1 VVSKHQI
8 VFKYPAKGV
17 EMEPAPVSLK
27 ELDRVEVLTLIDNFV
42 DVLLEDTEIVT
53 RPPKAAGE
61 EIPTDTLLAEHGL
74 CLLVRVQRGA
84 EQHTL
89 LFDAGYNS
97 MAVLHN
103 MNKLAVDPNETEAI
117 VLSHA
122 HMDHTGSLYPILEK
136 ISDPIPVVIH
146 PHAFLY
152 PRFVEEKDGTRR
164 RFPRTLVREALSQR
178 NVTLLESKNPTP
190 ILDETILVTG
200 EVERTTAFEKGMPN
214 ALIEKDGSL
223 QRDPVSDDQALVMNL
238 KEKGLVVI
246 SGCSHTGIVNT
257 VQYAKKLTGV
267 EKVHAVLG
275 GFHLSGP
282 FYEKILDQT
291 IGELKALSPEVVV
304 PMHCTGRKAMDQF
317 ASEFP
322 SSFELNSVGSKI
334 TLT

>member
-1 VVSKHQI
+1 
-8 VFKYPAKGV
+8 
-17 EMEPAPVSLK
+17 
-27 ELDRVEVLTLIDNFV
+27 
-42 DVLLEDTEIVT
+42 
-53 RPPKAAGE
+53 
-61 EIPTDTLLAEHGL
+61 
-74 CLLVRVQRGA
+74 
-84 EQHTL
+84 
-89 LFDAGYNS
+89 
-97 MAVLHN
+97 
-103 MNKLAVDPNETEAI
+103 
-117 VLSHA
+117 
-122 HMDHTGSLYPILEK
+122 MDHTGSLYPILEK

-214 ALIEKDGSL
+214 ALIERDGSL

-238 KEKGLVVI
+238 KAKGLVVI

-267 EKVHAVLG
+267 EQVHAVLG

-291 IGELKALSPEVVV
+291 ISELKALSPEVVV

-317 ASEFP
+317 AREFP

>member
-1 VVSKHQI
+1 MMEQI
-8 VFKYPAKGV
+8 V
-17 EMEPAPVSLK
+17 VSLK
-27 ELDRVEVLTLIDNFV
+27 EVDRVEVLTLIDNFV
-42 DVLLEDTEIVT
+42 DVLLEDTKIVT
-53 RPPKAAGE
+53 RPPKADGG

-74 CLLVRVQRGA
+74 CLLVRVERNG
-84 EQHTL
+84 EKHTL

-103 MNKLAVDPNETEAI
+103 MAKLAVNPNEMEAI

-136 ISDPIPVVIH
+136 ISDPIPVVVH
-146 PHAFLY
+146 PDAFLY

-164 RFPRTLVREALSQR
+164 RFPRTLIREKLNQS
-178 NVTLLESKNPTP
+178 NIELLESKNPTP
-190 ILDETILVTG
+190 ILDNTILVTG
-200 EVERTTAFEKGMPN
+200 EIERTTAFEKGMPN

-223 QRDPVSDDQALVMNL
+223 QHDPVTDDQALVMNL
-238 KEKGLVVI
+238 KQKGLVVI

-257 VQYAKKLTGV
+257 VRYAQKLTGV

-282 FYEKILDQT
+282 FYEKILGQT
-291 IGELKALSPEVVV
+291 IDQLKALSPAVVV

-317 ASEFP
+317 AREFV
-322 SSFELNSVGSKI
+322 SSFELNTVGSTI

>member
-1 VVSKHQI
+1 VVSKPQI
-8 VFKYPAKGV
+8 VFKDPAKGV

-74 CLLVRVQRGA
+74 CLLVRVERDA
-84 EQHTL
+84 EKHTI
-89 LFDAGYNS
+89 LFDTGYNS
-97 MAVLHN
+97 MGVLHN
-103 MNKLAVDPNETEAI
+103 MDKLAVDPNEMEAI

-164 RFPRTLVREALSQR
+164 RFPRTLVREKLSQR
-178 NVTLLESKNPTP
+178 NVKLLESKSPTP

-200 EVERTTAFEKGMPN
+200 EVERTTTFEKGMPN
-214 ALIEKDGSL
+214 ALIERDGSL

-238 KEKGLVVI
+238 KDKGLVVI

-282 FYEKILDQT
+282 FYEKILGQT
-291 IGELKALSPEVVV
+291 IDQLKALSPAVVV

-317 ASEFP
+317 AREFP

>member
-1 VVSKHQI
+1 MQ
-8 VFKYPAKGV
+8 P
-17 EMEPAPVSLK
+17 LK

-42 DVLLEDTEIVT
+42 DVLLEDTEIIT
-53 RPPKAAGE
+53 RPPKAQGG
-61 EIPTDTLLAEHGL
+61 EIPTDTFLAEHGL

-84 EQHTL
+84 EKHTM

-97 MAVLHN
+97 MSVLHN
-103 MNKLAVDPNETEAI
+103 MAKLAVDPNDIEAI

-136 ISDPIPVVIH
+136 ISDPIPLVIH
-146 PHAFLY
+146 PHAFKH
-152 PRFVEEKDGTRR
+152 PRSVKEKDGTIR
-164 RFPRTLVREALSQR
+164 RFPRTLVRPELSQR
-178 NVTLLESKNPTP
+178 NVEILESKNPTP

-214 ALIEKDGSL
+214 ALIEEAGSL
-223 QRDPVSDDQALVMNL
+223 QRDPVSDDQALVMIL
-238 KEKGLVVI
+238 KQKGLVVI

-257 VQYAKKLTGV
+257 VRYAQKLTGV
-267 EKVHAVLG
+267 QKVYAVLG
-275 GFHLSGP
+275 GFHLSGA

-291 IGELKALSPEVVV
+291 VGELKALSPAVIV

-317 ASEFP
+317 SREFS
-322 SSFELNSVGSKI
+322 SSFVLNSVGSTI